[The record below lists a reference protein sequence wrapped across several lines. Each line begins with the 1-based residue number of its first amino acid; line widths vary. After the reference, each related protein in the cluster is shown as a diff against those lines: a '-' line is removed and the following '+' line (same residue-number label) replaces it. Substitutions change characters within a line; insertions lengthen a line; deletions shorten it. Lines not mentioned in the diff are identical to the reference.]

1 MKNRETGARA
11 GGSLEPP
18 CGPISVIRALEE
30 TVAPQHLAR
39 TDKPAGLDRG
49 GPGPGLSCMRGWWRP
64 GCADGLQTAQPG
76 GASKAGGPRQD
87 GPVRVKGGQLGARPG
102 LQEHG
107 SDWTRHP
114 LPAFPARSPRSAAH
128 ASCPCPLVASRPSVR
143 TRPDPSL
150 STAWAH
156 PSLQRLPTLP
166 EFSTSAGSTC
176 DLRWS
181 PHHSRKRWLI
191 SSETCARSGPQAFS
205 WRRFRGGELGTE
217 GWCP

>member
-11 GGSLEPP
+11 GGSLEPL

-49 GPGPGLSCMRGWWRP
+49 GPGPGLSCMRGRWRP

-128 ASCPCPLVASRPSVR
+128 ASCPCPLVASRLSL
-143 TRPDPSL
+143 RPHPAGPL
-150 STAWAH
+150 S
-156 PSLQRLPTLP
+156 Q
-166 EFSTSAGSTC
+166 
-176 DLRWS
+176 
-181 PHHSRKRWLI
+181 HSREPIPPSRGSPPSP
-191 SSETCARSGPQAFS
+191 SSVLRLVPHVTSDGHPITLE
-205 WRRFRGGELGTE
+205 RGG
-217 GWCP
+217 

>member
-18 CGPISVIRALEE
+18 RGPISVIRALEE

-49 GPGPGLSCMRGWWRP
+49 GPGPGLSCMRGRWRP

-87 GPVRVKGGQLGARPG
+87 GPVRVKGGQPGARPG

-114 LPAFPARSPRSAAH
+114 SLRSQRAVHGLQLTPAVLAHLWLH
-128 ASCPCPLVASRPSVR
+128 ASPSVR

-150 STAWAH
+150 STAWS
-156 PSLQRLPTLP
+156 PSLPP
-166 EFSTSAGSTC
+166 EA
-176 DLRWS
+176 
-181 PHHSRKRWLI
+181 PHPPRV
-191 SSETCARSGPQAFS
+191 QYF
-205 WRRFRGGELGTE
+205 
-217 GWCP
+217 GWFHM